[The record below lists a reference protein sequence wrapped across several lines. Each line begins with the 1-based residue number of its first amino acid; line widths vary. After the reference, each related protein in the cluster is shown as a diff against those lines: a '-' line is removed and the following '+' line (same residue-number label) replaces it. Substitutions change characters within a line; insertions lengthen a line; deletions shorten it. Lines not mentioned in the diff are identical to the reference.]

1 MRELKADENIFAI
14 QCPDFRGLEKKL
26 NSMYDSERIHGS
38 EFFRLNDKQVEDVQ
52 KLMNKNAS
60 V

>member
-1 MRELKADENIFAI
+1 MGRWNLFAI
-14 QCPDFRGLEKKL
+14 QCPDFRGLEKRL
-26 NSMYDSERIHGS
+26 HSLYDAERIHDSG
-38 EFFRLNDKQVEDVQ
+38 FFRLNDKQVEEVQ